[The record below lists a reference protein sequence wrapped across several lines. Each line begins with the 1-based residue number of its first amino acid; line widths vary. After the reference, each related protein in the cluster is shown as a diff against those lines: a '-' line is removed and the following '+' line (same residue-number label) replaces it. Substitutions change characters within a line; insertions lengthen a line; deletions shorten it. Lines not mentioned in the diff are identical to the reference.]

1 MIILYLSLESA
12 EGGPSTESVVI
23 KSSDFTRAIQEI
35 NPAYTHSESDLLSKF
50 LPLGYLPCGESHDA
64 VLDSALDMIHLLLTS
79 SITRSQSLLLY
90 GPRGSG
96 KTALAA
102 HLAMMGKFS
111 FIRILTAVSLVG
123 LREGVKTDVM
133 FQAFSDAYK

>member
-1 MIILYLSLESA
+1 MD
-12 EGGPSTESVVI
+12 PSKESVLI
-23 KSSDFTRAIQEI
+23 TSSDFVRAIKDV
-35 NPAYTHSESDLLSKF
+35 NPAYTQSESDLLSKF

-64 VLDSALDMIHLLLTS
+64 VLESALDMIHLLLTS
-79 SITRSQSLLLY
+79 SITRTQSLLLY

-96 KTALAA
+96 KTTLAA

-111 FIRILTAVSLVG
+111 FIRILTAASLVG
-123 LREGVKTDVM
+123 LRDGLKIDAM